1 MAVPGKSEVI
11 DEGLGGEL
19 PKPPAAPQTGFGRFT
34 LGLSIFGTM
43 LIIIMAAAVNSD
55 IIGRDFFNHPIAG
68 VTEFIGLSIV
78 AVVFL
83 QMANTAREGRH
94 ISNDLI
100 IATVSRY
107 NPRLAKLF
115 YALFELVAAML
126 FSFIVWFVRPIFV
139 DNYWGGYF
147 KGTAGYVEIPLWPF
161 TGVVLIGAAAAAIQ
175 HFLLAARELRAALRE
190 DDV

>member
-1 MAVPGKSEVI
+1 MAGPGKPDVI
-11 DEGLGGEL
+11 DDGLGGDL
-19 PKPPAAPQTGFGRFT
+19 PRPSAPPQTGFGRFT
-34 LGLSIFGTM
+34 AGLSIVGTV

-55 IIGRDFFNHPIAG
+55 IVGRDLFNHPIAG

-94 ISNDLI
+94 INNDLI
-100 IATVSRY
+100 IATVGRY
-107 NPRLAKLF
+107 NPKLAKLF

-126 FSFIVWFVRPIFV
+126 FALVVWFVWPIFL
-139 DNYWGGYF
+139 DNYRGGYF
-147 KGTAGYVEIPLWPF
+147 KGTSGYVEIPLWPF
-161 TGVVLIGAAAAAIQ
+161 TGIVFIGAAAAAIQ
-175 HFLLAARELRAALRE
+175 HLLLATRELRAALRD